1 MTKTNHEV
9 EYQMKG
15 ELEHIID
22 IPDTFI
28 GSVEEVEALMWVAD
42 GPDKI
47 VQRNITYIPGF
58 YNLCNEGF
66 VNSSDHAKRMEAKIK
81 QTTGV
86 NHGTN
91 LSENLKVTDIEITI
105 DANGRITMMN
115 NGNGIDV
122 AEHPTHKCGFLR

>member
-1 MTKTNHEV
+1 MATSNHEL

-15 ELEHIID
+15 ELEHIKD

-28 GSVEEVEALMWVAD
+28 GSVEKVEALMWVAD

-81 QTTGV
+81 QTSDANPGD
-86 NHGTN
+86 
-91 LSENLKVTDIEITI
+91 NLKVTDIEITI
-105 DANGRITMMN
+105 D
-115 NGNGIDV
+115 GNG
-122 AEHPTHKCGFLR
+122 